1 VADIKYTITEAV
13 GVLSQN
19 GRRTLELNMISWN
32 DKPAKYDLR
41 RWQGDAAGKIMNKGV
56 TLDEDEAHALY
67 ELLKGRFEEGG
78 GVAEPTD

>member
-1 VADIKYTITEAV
+1 MAEIKYSITESI

-19 GRRTLELNMISWN
+19 GRRSLELNMISWN
-32 DKPAKYDLR
+32 DNPAKYDLR
-41 RWQGDAAGKIMNKGV
+41 RWQSDGNGKIMSKGI

-78 GVAEPTD
+78 VVAEPTD